1 MSFSLMNAQMI
12 RVISSPSSSTIGF
25 TTLIFGIGLLAQQ
38 GREGEAGGEP
48 RPEIAGNIAS
58 RHGGATPL
66 FGRAAA
72 RRLLLHE
79 AAEGLEIGGIEV
91 GDGPIGHPA
100 VGPVNDVVAL
110 PLLLGRA
117 RG

>member
-1 MSFSLMNAQMI
+1 MNAQMI

-38 GREGEAGGEP
+38 GREGRRAESRA
-48 RPEIAGNIAS
+48 PEIAGNIAS

-66 FGRAAA
+66 FGRAPG

-79 AAEGLEIGGIEV
+79 VAERLEIGGIEV

-110 PLLLGRA
+110 PLLLGGA
-117 RG
+117 CGMAVAC